1 MKIIRASEIGTYQYC
16 QRAWW
21 YKLQGYEPE
30 NKIEMAEGKNLHEKH
45 GRSVYASS
53 CVQGIA
59 YASLMI
65 ALLIIIIWIIQSIL

>member
-1 MKIIRASEIGTYQYC
+1 MKTIRASEIGTYQYC

-30 NKIEMAEGKNLHEKH
+30 NKAEMAGGKSLHEKH
-45 GRSVYASS
+45 GRVVFASS
-53 CVQGIA
+53 CMRGIA

-65 ALLIIIIWIIQSIL
+65 AILIITVWIIQSIL